1 MCVAVVSVEICEISE
16 YVRID
21 GVVRKGVFGNWIL
34 SIGVVVVVIVGIG

>member
-1 MCVAVVSVEICEISE
+1 MAVVSVEICEISE